1 MNTGMLVR
9 VQFQLLQG
17 LLHPEGPSMPR
28 NLIGSDTALR
38 SIKSGDSRRRISDG
52 DGLYLLLFVKG
63 GAHGWRFDYSI
74 LGKRKTLSL
83 GTYPT
88 VGLSIARERAE
99 AARQLVVKGVDPS
112 AARKEARATIAQAQ
126 EAAQRAQA
134 GMPALESFEHVA
146 REWYEVRR
154 GDWAPSYGIKIIGRL
169 EADVVFPYVGARPIG
184 EIDAPELL
192 KVLRR
197 IEARGVVET
206 AHRALENCGQVFR
219 YAVATGRVLSNPAR
233 DLKDALRKPVVQ
245 HFPAITDPKRLG
257 ELLRACDGYRGTHV
271 VRTALKLAPMILL
284 RPGELRHARWE
295 EIDLDA
301 ALWTVPAARMK
312 RKKVGKLHGKP
323 HLVPLSTQAVE
334 AFRELQPLTGR
345 SAYVFPGERSH
356 ERPMSD
362 AAINA
367 ALRAMGFGQ
376 DEVTGHGFRATA
388 RTILAEHLGVN
399 ESVIEAQL
407 AHAVKD
413 SLGRAYNRTEFRVE
427 RASMMQTWADYLEQ
441 LRSEKAVKK

>member
-1 MNTGMLVR
+1 
-9 VQFQLLQG
+9 
-17 LLHPEGPSMPR
+17 MPR
-28 NLIGSDTALR
+28 NLIGSDTSIR
-38 SIKSGDSRRRISDG
+38 SIKPGDERRRLTDG

-74 LGKRKTLSL
+74 DGKRKTLSL

-88 VGLSIARERAE
+88 IGLALAREKAE
-99 AARQLVVKGVDPS
+99 AARKLVAQGVDPS
-112 AARKEARATIAQAQ
+112 AARKAVRASHAEAN
-126 EAAQRAQA
+126 EASKRKEA
-134 GMPALESFEHVA
+134 GLPALNSFEQVA
-146 REWYEVRR
+146 REWYDVRR
-154 GDWAPSYGIKIIGRL
+154 GDWAESYGVKILGRL
-169 EADVVFPYVGARPIG
+169 VADVFPYIGARPIAQ
-184 EIDAPELL
+184 IDPPELL

-197 IEARGVVET
+197 IEERGVVET
-206 AHRALENCGQVFR
+206 AHRALENCGQIFR
-219 YAVATGRVLSNPAR
+219 YAVATGRAVSNPAR

-245 HFPAITDPKRLG
+245 HFPAITSPARFGD
-257 ELLRACDGYRGTHV
+257 LLRACDGYRGTHV
-271 VRTALKLAPMILL
+271 VRTALKLAPMVLL

-295 EIDLDA
+295 EIDLKA

-312 RKKVGKLHGKP
+312 RKKVGKLHGAP

-334 AFRELQPLTGR
+334 ALTELQPLTGR

-367 ALRAMGFGQ
+367 AFRAMGFGQ

-388 RTILAEHLGVN
+388 RTIMVEHLGV
-399 ESVIEAQL
+399 EEAVIEAQL

-427 RASMMQTWADYLEQ
+427 RTAMMQRWADYLDE
-441 LRSEKAVKK
+441 LRVGGLTS

>member
-1 MNTGMLVR
+1 
-9 VQFQLLQG
+9 
-17 LLHPEGPSMPR
+17 MPR

-38 SIKSGDSRRRISDG
+38 SIKPGDPRRRLTDG

-74 LGKRKTLSL
+74 SGRRKTLSL

-88 VGLSIARERAE
+88 VGLGMARDKAE
-99 AARQLVVKGVDPS
+99 EARKLVAQGVDPS
-112 AARKEARATIAQAQ
+112 AVRKAARAANVDAH
-126 EAAQRAQA
+126 EASKRAAA
-134 GMPALESFEHVA
+134 GLPALESFEHVA

-154 GDWAPSYGIKIIGRL
+154 GDWAVSYGVKIIARL
-169 EADVVFPYVGARPIG
+169 EADVFPYIGARQVAQ
-184 EIDAPELL
+184 IDPPELL

-219 YAVATGRVLSNPAR
+219 YAVATGRATSNPAR

-245 HFPAITDPKRLG
+245 HFPAITDPVRLG

-271 VRTALKLAPMILL
+271 VRTALKLAPMVFL
-284 RPGELRHARWE
+284 RPGELRHAQWR
-295 EIDLDA
+295 EINLDE

-312 RKKVGKLHGKP
+312 RRKAGKLTGEP
-323 HLVPLSTQAVE
+323 HLVALSTQAVE
-334 AFRELQPLTGR
+334 ALRELHPLTGR
-345 SAYVFPGERSH
+345 ALYVFPGERH
-356 ERPMSD
+356 HDRPMSD
-362 AAINA
+362 AAVNA
-367 ALRAMGFGQ
+367 ALRAMGFGK

-388 RTILAEHLGVN
+388 RTILAEHLGID

-413 SLGRAYNRTEFRVE
+413 SLGRAYNRTEFRVK
-427 RASMMQTWADYLEQ
+427 RAAMMQAWADYLDH
-441 LRSEKAVKK
+441 LRRGADVIALRERAA

>member
-1 MNTGMLVR
+1 
-9 VQFQLLQG
+9 
-17 LLHPEGPSMPR
+17 MPR
-28 NLIGSDTALR
+28 NLIGSDTSIR
-38 SIKSGDSRRRISDG
+38 SIKQGDPRRRLSDG

-63 GAHGWRFDYSI
+63 GAHGWRLDYTVD
-74 LGKRKTLSL
+74 GKRKTLSL

-88 VGLSIARERAE
+88 IGLGLARERADD
-99 AARQLVVKGVDPS
+99 ARKLVAQGQDPS
-112 AARKEARATIAQAQ
+112 EARKAVRAAHAQAR
-126 EAAQRAQA
+126 EATKRKAA
-134 GMPALESFEHVA
+134 GLPTLDSFEHVA
-146 REWYEVRR
+146 REWYDVRR
-154 GDWAPSYGIKIIGRL
+154 GDWAESYGVKILGRL
-169 EADVVFPYVGARPIG
+169 VADVFPYIGARAIAQ
-184 EIDAPELL
+184 IDPPELL

-197 IEARGVVET
+197 IEERGVVET

-219 YAVATGRVLSNPAR
+219 YAVATGRAVSNPAR

-257 ELLRACDGYRGTHV
+257 DLLRACDGYQGTHV
-271 VRTALKLAPMILL
+271 VRTALKIAPMVLL

-295 EIDLDA
+295 EIDLKA

-312 RKKVGKLHGKP
+312 RKKAGKLHGAP
-323 HLVPLSTQAVE
+323 HLVPLSKQAVK
-334 AFRELQPLTGR
+334 ALGELQPLTGR
-345 SAYVFPGERSH
+345 GAYVFPGERSH
-356 ERPMSD
+356 DRPMSD

-376 DEVTGHGFRATA
+376 DEVTAHGFRATA
-388 RTILAEHLGVN
+388 RTIMVERLGVD

-427 RASMMQTWADYLEQ
+427 RTAMMQKWANYLDA
-441 LRSEKAVKK
+441 LRRQSPVQAA